1 MKITEEIKQTYNDH
15 LSVSRS
21 FRRKPFRLR
30 KKFDG
35 FEEDPRFR
43 SYRTLTRWFNKHPEI
58 NRKLFFEATLYF
70 HQDEELVPITEYTK
84 TKSITNYTQY
94 CKILETLNLDNPKR
108 LDRVVDSFKFVKN
121 FLKENNLT
129 KNDYIINDPESIYP
143 QIFQHIKSRDVDI
156 YFGFAF
162 PNFFDELKKLYRSKE
177 DWSFYLKNDNFSPN
191 FLLKRY
197 QESVKYR
204 KLSEGIYQ
212 QKL

>member
-1 MKITEEIKQTYNDH
+1 MNNGGVTEEIKQTYNDH

-43 SYRTLTRWFNKHPEI
+43 PYRTLTRWFNKHPEI

-129 KNDYIINDPESIYP
+129 KSDYIINDSESIYP

-156 YFGFAF
+156 YG
-162 PNFFDELKKLYRSKE
+162 DEEIHIGGEKFMYEKL
-177 DWSFYLKNDNFSPN
+177 
-191 FLLKRY
+191 
-197 QESVKYR
+197 QVKPDSII
-204 KLSEGIYQ
+204 KWIN
-212 QKL
+212 